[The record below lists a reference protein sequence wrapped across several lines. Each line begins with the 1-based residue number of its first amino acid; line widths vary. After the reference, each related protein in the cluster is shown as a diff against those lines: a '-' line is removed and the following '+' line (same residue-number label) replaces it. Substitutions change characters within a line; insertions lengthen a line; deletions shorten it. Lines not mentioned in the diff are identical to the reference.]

1 MTRTLAF
8 AWMMYRVAR
17 SVPLAIGALTVLAV
31 LCVAISLERQAVVRE
46 AESAVQAAQS
56 LAANPAADHN
66 KAMVVAWRQQ
76 LLQQAAVLPSRN
88 EVSGIVRNAT
98 GILEAS
104 GISIESVNTNYAA
117 PSSTTYQ
124 ALTLEARMT
133 GDVVRAASA
142 MSDIL
147 ASSPGWSI
155 ERLSIERQTEGV
167 ASIEAMLVLLYGG
180 AK

>member
-1 MTRTLAF
+1 VTRTLAF
-8 AWMMYRVAR
+8 AWIMYRVAR
-17 SVPLAIGALTVLAV
+17 SVRLALGALTLLVG
-31 LCVAISLERQAVVRE
+31 LCVAISLERQAVERE
-46 AESAVQAAQS
+46 AESAAQAAQ
-56 LAANPAADHN
+56 LVATNPPADDN
-66 KAMVVAWRQQ
+66 RAQVVAWRQQ
-76 LLQQAAVLPSRN
+76 LLRQASALPPRN

-142 MSDIL
+142 MSNIL

-155 ERLSIERQTEGV
+155 ERLSIERQTESV